1 MLIFAYLKEILLGIT
16 GFIALYLFNRNKT
29 LKVEKEQLQQNIT
42 TKDRVID
49 VQNKV
54 IKVADDIKHTDLES
68 SLDRLRKPTKK
79 EITYLKF
86 IYHLC
91 RY

>member
-1 MLIFAYLKEILLGIT
+1 MLFFSYLKEILLGIT

-29 LKVEKEQLQQNIT
+29 LKVEKEQLQQDIT

-54 IKVADDIKHTDLES
+54 MEATSNIEHTDLDS
-68 SLDRLRKPTKK
+68 SLERLSKSKK
-79 EITYLKF
+79 
-86 IYHLC
+86 
-91 RY
+91 

>member
-1 MLIFAYLKEILLGIT
+1 MLFFTYLKEILLSIT

-29 LKVEKEQLQQNIT
+29 LKIEKEKLQQDIT

-54 IKVADDIKHTDLES
+54 MEATSNIEHTDLDS
-68 SLDRLRKPTKK
+68 SLERMSKSKK
-79 EITYLKF
+79 
-86 IYHLC
+86 
-91 RY
+91 

>member
-1 MLIFAYLKEILLGIT
+1 MLFFSYIKEILLGIT

-29 LKVEKEQLQQNIT
+29 LKVEKEQLQQDIT

-54 IKVADDIKHTDLES
+54 MEATTNIEHTDLDS
-68 SLDRLRKPTKK
+68 SLERMSKSKK
-79 EITYLKF
+79 
-86 IYHLC
+86 
-91 RY
+91 

>member
-1 MLIFAYLKEILLGIT
+1 MLFFTYLKEILLGIT

-29 LKVEKEQLQQNIT
+29 LKVEKEQLQQDIT

-54 IKVADDIKHTDLES
+54 MEATSNIVHTDLDS
-68 SLDRLRKPTKK
+68 SLERMSKSKK
-79 EITYLKF
+79 
-86 IYHLC
+86 
-91 RY
+91 

>member
-1 MLIFAYLKEILLGIT
+1 MLFFAYLKEILLGIT

-29 LKVEKEQLQQNIT
+29 LKVEKEQLQQDIT

-54 IKVADDIKHTDLES
+54 MEATSNIEHTDLDS
-68 SLDRLRKPTKK
+68 SLERMSKSKK
-79 EITYLKF
+79 
-86 IYHLC
+86 
-91 RY
+91 

>member
-1 MLIFAYLKEILLGIT
+1 MLFFTYIKEILLGIT

-29 LKVEKEQLQQNIT
+29 LKVEKEQLQQDIS

-54 IKVADDIKHTDLES
+54 MEATSNIEYTDLDS
-68 SLDRLRKPTKK
+68 SLERLSKPKK
-79 EITYLKF
+79 
-86 IYHLC
+86 
-91 RY
+91 

>member
-1 MLIFAYLKEILLGIT
+1 MLFFTYLKEILLGIT

-29 LKVEKEQLQQNIT
+29 LKVEKEQLQQDIT

-54 IKVADDIKHTDLES
+54 MEATSNIEHTDLDS
-68 SLDRLRKPTKK
+68 SLERMSKPKK
-79 EITYLKF
+79 
-86 IYHLC
+86 
-91 RY
+91 

>member
-1 MLIFAYLKEILLGIT
+1 MLFFTYLKEILLGIT

-29 LKVEKEQLQQNIT
+29 LKIEKEQLQQDIT

-54 IKVADDIKHTDLES
+54 MEATSNIEHTDLDT
-68 SLDRLRKPTKK
+68 SLERLCKPKK
-79 EITYLKF
+79 K
-86 IYHLC
+86 
-91 RY
+91 